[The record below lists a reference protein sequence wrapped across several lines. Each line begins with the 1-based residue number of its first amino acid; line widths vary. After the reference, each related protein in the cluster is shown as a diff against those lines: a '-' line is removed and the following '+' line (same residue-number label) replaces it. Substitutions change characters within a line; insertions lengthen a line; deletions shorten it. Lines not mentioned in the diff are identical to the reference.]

1 MSTLVRAKAALAL
14 VALFSTM
21 IAAGPATVVAMP
33 LGGAQQ
39 GVGILGLRHASDG
52 AQTRIILE
60 GTAELPYTI
69 YRPDERTILVDLPG
83 VDAAKLDDGYAV
95 DSRGV
100 ERIQV
105 ERLRTASGQSLAR
118 LRIRLRSQV
127 EDRTVIEGR
136 NLILTLSAIA
146 SAPADSAPATQPAPA
161 KEAPATLRAEVAA
174 AKPVATSPLAPA
186 KPAASVPENPASAI
200 TAVRTDVNNGTFRA
214 FISTD
219 GRVSFKHFL
228 LPNPD
233 RIVIDITG
241 VKSSVER
248 NAMEVN
254 SGGISRIRVG
264 QFRTAD
270 PKVVRIVFDVT
281 KMGPYDVRQ
290 VGSDLVLSLGAGATA
305 PVPVSAK
312 PAPVPPQKSM
322 PDPAVTAP
330 PVQKPLAP
338 APKPAV
344 SKPIVSNDE
353 PADAPAAVKPA
364 AKPAVKPAATPAST
378 VRTPVAA
385 PVRPV
390 SEELQPQNSSGR
402 PAAKPAAAAPAARN
416 AQTAPPA
423 PAMPRASNTDY
434 MQEGYVGRPVN
445 LELKNVD
452 LRDVL
457 RFLHN
462 RFGVNFIVDK
472 SVPAGVPVD
481 VSLKDVPWNQAL
493 DAILKSQGLG
503 MVREDGKMIRISTL
517 ASIAAEGEANRKVQE
532 SYVNSLPLIT
542 KIFKLKYASP
552 VRQNTQADPS
562 GRGSQSQASSPT
574 FDPGS
579 IRTGIYAFIK
589 NRLSSRGRLEFDGR
603 TNSVIVT
610 DLAQR
615 IEVIDEIIR
624 VLDRP
629 EPQVEIEA
637 RIVVARRNFL
647 RDLGVQLSAGA
658 ANPSRGGFAGISS
671 IPLLTTGASGNTDVT
686 EIPQN
691 VGIPV
696 LGGLIPSIPGG
707 LFGAPQVIDGQTLV
721 NLTTGIIGTFQISA
735 VIYASEQKGQIRTVA
750 APRITT
756 QNNTTAE
763 VVNGVQIP
771 VQTISNNTITT
782 TYVDAALRLNI
793 TPQIIVEDGA
803 VLLNVIAENNDV
815 STLRT
820 VGGTPGIN
828 TQSATAVVLVPD
840 GGTTVLGGINI
851 DQEFQ
856 AENRTPGLSR
866 IPLFGNLFKRRNT
879 NRDTQEI
886 LFFITPRIFRPELV
900 GLTQESSL
908 RSNDITITPVIVGGD
923 GNTGV
928 TFVDRSSGAT
938 VTLPAGSTVPVP

>member
-1 MSTLVRAKAALAL
+1 MSTLVRAKAALVL

-21 IAAGPATVVAMP
+21 IAAGPTALASP
-33 LGGAQQ
+33 QSGAQQ
-39 GVGILGLRHASDG
+39 SVGIVALRHAADG

-83 VDAAKLDDGYAV
+83 VDATKLDDGYAV

-136 NLILTLSAIA
+136 NLILTLSAA
-146 SAPADSAPATQPAPA
+146 ALAPATSAPAAAPTTAPVVD
-161 KEAPATLRAEVAA
+161 APATLRAEVPA
-174 AKPVATSPLAPA
+174 AKPVATSALAPA
-186 KPAASVPENPASAI
+186 KPAASVPENPATAI
-200 TAVRTDVNNGTFRA
+200 TAVRTDVSNGTFRA
-214 FISTD
+214 FIATD

-233 RIVIDITG
+233 RIVVDITG

-254 SGGISRIRVG
+254 LGGISRIRVG

-290 VGSDLVLSLGAGATA
+290 VGSDLVLSLGPGATA
-305 PVPVSAK
+305 HIPTPAKSAPA
-312 PAPVPPQKSM
+312 PAPVKVAPETAPS
-322 PDPAVTAP
+322 TAP

-338 APKPAV
+338 AARPAV
-344 SKPIVSNDE
+344 SKPIVSDDE
-353 PADAPAAVKPA
+353 PADTPAAVKPV
-364 AKPAVKPAATPAST
+364 AKPVVKVPVPTTRDATRAPSAT
-378 VRTPVAA
+378 

-390 SEELQPQNSSGR
+390 SEELQPQNASGR
-402 PAAKPAAAAPAARN
+402 PVNRGAAAAPRS
-416 AQTAPPA
+416 AQAAPPG
-423 PAMPRASNTDY
+423 PVVPRASSADY
-434 MQEGYVGRPVN
+434 MQEGFVGRPVN

-472 SVPAGVPVD
+472 SVPVNVPVD

-493 DAILKSQGLG
+493 EAILKSQGLG
-503 MVREDGKMIRISTL
+503 LVREDGKMIRVSTL
-517 ASIAAEGEANRKVQE
+517 ASIASEGDAQRKVQE

-552 VRQNTQADPS
+552 VNKNTQAGP
-562 GRGSQSQASSPT
+562 GGGGGQSQASSPT
-574 FDPGS
+574 FDPSS

-589 NRLSSRGRLEFDGR
+589 NRLSTRGRIEFDGR

-610 DLAQR
+610 DLSQR
-615 IEVIDEIIR
+615 IEIIDEIVR
-624 VLDRP
+624 ALDRP

-637 RIVVARRNFL
+637 RIVIARRNFL
-647 RDLGVQLSAGA
+647 RDLGVQISAGA

-671 IPLLTTGASGNTDVT
+671 IPLLTTGATGGTTDT
-686 EIPQN
+686 IPQS
-691 VGIPV
+691 VGIPQ
-696 LGGLIPSIPGG
+696 LGGLLPSIPGG
-707 LFGAPQVIDGQTLV
+707 LFGAPQVLDGQTLV

-803 VLLNVIAENNDV
+803 VLLSVIAENNDV

-851 DQEFQ
+851 DQENQ

-866 IPLFGNLFKRRNT
+866 IPLFGNLFKRRST

-908 RSNDITITPVIVGGD
+908 RSNDITITPVIVAGD
-923 GNTGV
+923 GV
-928 TFVDRSSGAT
+928 TLVDRAT
-938 VTLPAGSTVPVP
+938 GTGPGGTGDQVP

>member
-1 MSTLVRAKAALAL
+1 MSTLVRAKAALVL

-21 IAAGPATVVAMP
+21 IAAGPTSLAMP
-33 LGGAQQ
+33 QSGAQQ
-39 GVGILGLRHASDG
+39 SVGIVALRHAADG
-52 AQTRIILE
+52 GQTRIILE

-83 VDAAKLDDGYAV
+83 VDASKLDDGYAV

-136 NLILTLSAIA
+136 NLILTLSAA
-146 SAPADSAPATQPAPA
+146 ESAPATSAPAPA
-161 KEAPATLRAEVAA
+161 PAPVREAPASLRAEVPVT
-174 AKPVATSPLAPA
+174 KPVATSPLAPA
-186 KPAASVPENPASAI
+186 QPAASVPGNPATAI
-200 TAVRTDVNNGTFRA
+200 TAVRTDVSNGTFRA
-214 FISTD
+214 FIATD

-254 SGGISRIRVG
+254 LGGISRIRVG

-290 VGSDLVLSLGAGATA
+290 VGSDLVLSLGAGANA
-305 PVPVSAK
+305 PIPASAK
-312 PAPVPPQKSM
+312 PTPAPQRALPEAAPSS
-322 PDPAVTAP
+322 AP

-338 APKPAV
+338 AAKPAV
-344 SKPIVSNDE
+344 AKPIVSDDE
-353 PADAPAAVKPA
+353 PADSPASVKPA
-364 AKPAVKPAATPAST
+364 SKPAVKPPATVKDA
-378 VRTPVAA
+378 VRAPMAT

-390 SEELQPQNSSGR
+390 SEELPPQNASGR
-402 PAAKPAAAAPAARN
+402 PAAKPVG
-416 AQTAPPA
+416 APPRSAQSA
-423 PAMPRASNTDY
+423 PPGPVVPRSSGNDY

-472 SVPAGVPVD
+472 SVPASVPVD

-493 DAILKSQGLG
+493 EAILKSQGLG
-503 MVREDGKMIRISTL
+503 LVREDGKMIRVSTL
-517 ASIAAEGEANRKVQE
+517 DSIAKEGDAQRKVQE
-532 SYVNSLPLIT
+532 SFINSLPLVT

-552 VRQNTQADPS
+552 VSKNTQAGPS
-562 GRGSQSQASSPT
+562 GGGGQSQADNPT
-574 FDPGS
+574 FDPAT

-589 NRLSSRGRLEFDGR
+589 NRLSTRGRIEFDGR

-615 IEVIDEIIR
+615 LEVIDEIVR
-624 VLDRP
+624 ALDRP
-629 EPQVEIEA
+629 QPQVEIEA
-637 RIVVARRNFL
+637 RIVIARRNFL
-647 RDLGVQLSAGA
+647 RDLGVQLAAGV

-671 IPLLTTGASGNTDVT
+671 IPGFGEASIPDPTTVT
-686 EIPQN
+686 GIGGN
-691 VGIPV
+691 VGLNTTPTV
-696 LGGLIPSIPGG
+696 T
-707 LFGAPQVIDGQTLV
+707 DGQTLV

-735 VIYASEQKGQIRTVA
+735 VIYASEQKGQLRTVA

-803 VLLNVIAENNDV
+803 VLLSVIAENNDV
-815 STLRT
+815 SALRT

-851 DQEFQ
+851 DQENQ
-856 AENRTPGLSR
+856 QENRTPGLSR

-923 GNTGV
+923 GNQSV
-928 TFVDRSSGAT
+928 TIVDRSSGQS
-938 VTLPAGSTVPVP
+938 LNIPGGSTVNVP

>member
-1 MSTLVRAKAALAL
+1 MSTLVRAKAALVL
-14 VALFSTM
+14 VALFST
-21 IAAGPATVVAMP
+21 ILTAGPTSLAMP
-33 LGGAQQ
+33 LSGAQQ
-39 GVGILGLRHASDG
+39 SVGILGLRHAADG

-83 VDAAKLDDGYAV
+83 VDASKLDDGYAV

-136 NLILTLSAIA
+136 NLILTLSAA
-146 SAPADSAPATQPAPA
+146 ALTPATNVAAPQPAPVV
-161 KEAPATLRAEVAA
+161 EAPASLRAEVPP
-174 AKPVATSPLAPA
+174 AKPVATSALAPA
-186 KPAASVPENPASAI
+186 KPAVSVPENPASAI
-200 TAVRTDVNNGTFRA
+200 TAVRTDVSNGTFRA
-214 FISTD
+214 FIATD

-254 SGGISRIRVG
+254 LGGISRIRVG

-290 VGSDLVLSLGAGATA
+290 VGSDLVLSLGPGAGT
-305 PVPVSAK
+305 PVAASAK
-312 PAPVPPQKSM
+312 PIPAPAAQRTA
-322 PDPAVTAP
+322 PDAAVTAP

-338 APKPAV
+338 AAKPAV
-344 SKPIVSNDE
+344 SKPIVADDE
-353 PADAPAAVKPA
+353 PADAPAMV
-364 AKPAVKPAATPAST
+364 KPAVKPVVKSAAPVKDS
-378 VRTPVAA
+378 VRPPVAA

-390 SEELQPQNSSGR
+390 SEELQPQGASGR
-402 PAAKPAAAAPAARN
+402 PAARNTVAPRS
-416 AQTAPPA
+416 AQSAPPG
-423 PAMPRASNTDY
+423 PVVPRVSSADY
-434 MQEGYVGRPVN
+434 MQEGFVGRPVN

-472 SVPAGVPVD
+472 SVPASVPVD

-493 DAILKSQGLG
+493 EAILRSQGLG
-503 MVREDGKMIRISTL
+503 MVREDGKMIRVSTL
-517 ASIAAEGEANRKVQE
+517 ASIAAEGDAQRKVQQ

-552 VRQNTQADPS
+552 VNKNTQAGP
-562 GRGSQSQASSPT
+562 GGGGGQTQASSPT
-574 FDPGS
+574 FDPSS
-579 IRTGIYAFIK
+579 IKTGIYAFIK
-589 NRLSSRGRLEFDGR
+589 NRLSSRGRIEFDGR

-615 IEVIDEIIR
+615 IEIIDEIVR
-624 VLDRP
+624 ALDRP

-637 RIVVARRNFL
+637 RIVIARRNFL
-647 RDLGVQLSAGA
+647 RDLGVQLAAGV
-658 ANPSRGGFAGISS
+658 ANPSRGGFAGVSS
-671 IPLLTTGASGNTDVT
+671 IPGAGPAN
-686 EIPQN
+686 
-691 VGIPV
+691 IPV
-696 LGGLIPSIPGG
+696 GLPNLLGGTVGLVTTPG
-707 LFGAPQVIDGQTLV
+707 VTDGQTLV

-735 VIYASEQKGQIRTVA
+735 VIYASEQKGHLRTVA

-782 TYVDAALRLNI
+782 TFVDAALRLNI
-793 TPQIIVEDGA
+793 TPQIIIEDGA
-803 VLLNVIAENNDV
+803 VLLSVIAENNDV
-815 STLRT
+815 SALRT

-851 DQEFQ
+851 DQENQ
-856 AENRTPGLSR
+856 SENRTPGLSR

-879 NRDTQEI
+879 SRDTQEI

-908 RSNDITITPVIVGGD
+908 RSNDITITPVIMSGD
-923 GNTGV
+923 GLAPV
-928 TFVDRSSGAT
+928 VIVDRSGGPTSGESG
-938 VTLPAGSTVPVP
+938 VSVP